1 MTNQQN
7 STSSWIGCGWMVDGR
22 VEGTVA
28 TFPVGLMSTDWRSVD
43 GVSQF
48 YQGNENFLLLLL
60 FFYSSCVCGCLSCG
74 CDLALVAALRE
85 WIAKFRLPPEGNFL
99 EWRRSCTTP
108 PRLFLPSPPG
118 LLSSSY
124 LPPQSTKKN

>member
-1 MTNQQN
+1 MNKIQLVLL
-7 STSSWIGCGWMVDGR
+7 SCWIGCGWMEELRERCDFSGW
-22 VEGTVA
+22 
-28 TFPVGLMSTDWRSVD
+28 TDEHRLAFRRWRFTILSRKRKF
-43 GVSQF
+43 SSI
-48 YQGNENFLLLLL
+48 LL
-60 FFYSSCVCGCLSCG
+60 FCVCGCLSCG
-74 CDLALVAALRE
+74 FDLALVAALRE
-85 WIAKFRLPPEGNFL
+85 WIAKFRLPPEGDFL